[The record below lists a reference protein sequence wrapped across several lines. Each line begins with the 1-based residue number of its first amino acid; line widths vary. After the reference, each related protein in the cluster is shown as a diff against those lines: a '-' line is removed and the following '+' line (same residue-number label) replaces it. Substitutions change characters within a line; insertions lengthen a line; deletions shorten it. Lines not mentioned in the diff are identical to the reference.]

1 MILHGVDS
9 CFRNVEGVI
18 SQQQKRFLLYIF
30 NPTRFFT
37 LIQNVLQLLGVK
49 NIISEYWNGISWMTE
64 NRA

>member
-9 CFRNVEGVI
+9 GFRNMGEVI

-37 LIQNVLQLLGVK
+37 LIQNVLQLSGVK
-49 NIISEYWNGISWMTE
+49 NIFSEYWDGISWMTE
-64 NRA
+64 NHA